1 MLLNHVRHTVNY
13 NKALQISS
21 LLVSNFAYK
30 IIGSFCSFSVSWIKM
45 NMISSCHSLTPHFK
59 IVLSFEI
66 LIVQFITV
74 TFRVHVNGLSKKLH
88 TILC

>member
-1 MLLNHVRHTVNY
+1 
-13 NKALQISS
+13 
-21 LLVSNFAYK
+21 
-30 IIGSFCSFSVSWIKM
+30 M

-74 TFRVHVNGLSKKLH
+74 TFRVHVNGHSRKLH
-88 TILC
+88 TILCQGVQVFRLILNLIMFTYNKLRLS